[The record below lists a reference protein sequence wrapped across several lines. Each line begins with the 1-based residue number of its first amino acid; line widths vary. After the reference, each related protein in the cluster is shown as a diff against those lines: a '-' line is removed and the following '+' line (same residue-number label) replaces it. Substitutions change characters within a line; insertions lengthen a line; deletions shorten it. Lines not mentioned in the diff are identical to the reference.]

1 MLNNQQKQEI
11 MEKYQNGI
19 SVNQIAKDY
28 GVSWD
33 TIKRF
38 LLKENLYSQENK
50 KINQYATFSDYN
62 LFEKIETEEQAYW
75 LGFLYADGNVRTER
89 NEISLDLKEEDLETI
104 KAFHIFCGNK
114 NQIRQHVIKKN
125 DKVFISYTSSFSSKK
140 TKDNLIALGCVPQKS
155 LKLVFPDKQIIPDC
169 FLLAFVK
176 GYIDGDG
183 SIQYDYQKYR
193 YRITIVGTKA
203 FLSGLQ
209 ERCNLAEHS
218 SLSSTNCQIYSLI
231 ISGKVFVL
239 DFLKKLYA
247 TQTHSL
253 ERKKR
258 IFLQALNGSSTSNC

>member
-11 MEKYQNGI
+11 IEKYQNGM
-19 SVNQIAKDY
+19 SVNQIAKDCE
-28 GVSWD
+28 VSWD
-33 TIKRF
+33 TVKRF
-38 LLKENLYSQENK
+38 LVKEKLYSQENK
-50 KINQYATFSDYN
+50 KINQYATFSEYN
-62 LFEKIETEEQAYW
+62 LFEKIESEEQAYW
-75 LGFLYADGNVRTER
+75 LGFLYADGNIRKER

-104 KAFHIFCGNK
+104 KAFHSFCNNQ
-114 NQIRQHVIKKN
+114 NQIRQHIIKRK

-140 TKDNLIALGCVPQKS
+140 TKENLIALGCVPQKS
-155 LKLVFPDKQIIPDC
+155 LKLTFPNELIVPDC

-203 FLSGLQ
+203 FLEGLQ
-209 ERCNLAEHS
+209 KRCHLEEHS
-218 SLSSTNCQIYSLI
+218 SLSSTNYQIYSLT
-231 ISGKVFVL
+231 ISGKDFVL
-239 DFLKKLYA
+239 DFLKKIYS

-258 IFLQALNGSSTSNC
+258 IFLQALNGTSASNC